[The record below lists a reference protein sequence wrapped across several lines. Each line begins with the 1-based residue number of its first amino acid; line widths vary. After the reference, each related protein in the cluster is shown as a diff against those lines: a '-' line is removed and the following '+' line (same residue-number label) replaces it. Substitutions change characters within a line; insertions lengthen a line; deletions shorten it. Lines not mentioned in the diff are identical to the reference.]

1 MKKFSFTI
9 NGNQYDVEIKDYED
23 NVAEIDVNGTSY
35 DVEVHREVKKSKTP
49 TLVRPEVPSSRKDS
63 KIKKKISATSSAIKS
78 PLPGNI
84 VTIFVKEGDTVTKG
98 QKLLTYEA
106 MKMENEVQAT
116 KDGTV
121 KSIKVAP
128 GDSIIEGQDL
138 IEIG

>member
-23 NVAEIDVNGTSY
+23 DVASIDVNGTSY

-49 TLVRPEVPSSRKDS
+49 TLVRPEVPASRKDS
-63 KIKKKISATSSAIKS
+63 KIKKKISATSSAIKA
-78 PLPGNI
+78 PLPGNVI
-84 VTIFVKEGDTVTKG
+84 NIFVKEGDTVNKG

-106 MKMENEVQAT
+106 MKMENEVQST
-116 KDGTV
+116 KDGSV
-121 KSIKVAP
+121 KAIKVAP